1 MPNGVE
7 RRWQRTACT
16 ESAQVLQ
23 GAGPLRAPPNL
34 THPKLRPQSRPG
46 GPPPPR
52 APPRPRAPKSAPP
65 AVAAPARLARGR
77 RALGAARLLGRATPL
92 GRARL
97 LGGATPLGRARMLG
111 RATPLGRATRLWSS
125 RGGGPALSPHPFRP
139 RPTPRE
145 SPPVSAASGLAAS
158 RMFSELGPAV
168 RASGFLE
175 KGKPASAASGPAF
188 KTNTARKVRQKRR
201 KKKKTEQNRNF
212 FFPWR
217 RRGGPARAGRGGG
230 GGGTAGK
237 GTHGMPEVCT
247 AVTALQSL
255 QEVR

>member
-34 THPKLRPQSRPG
+34 TRPKLRPQSRPG

-77 RALGAARLLGRATPL
+77 RALGAARL
-92 GRARL
+92 
-97 LGGATPLGRARMLG
+97 LG

-188 KTNTARKVRQKRR
+188 KTNTARKVRQKRK

>member
-34 THPKLRPQSRPG
+34 TRPKLRPQSRPG

-77 RALGAARLLGRATPL
+77 RALGAARL
-92 GRARL
+92 
-97 LGGATPLGRARMLG
+97 LG

-188 KTNTARKVRQKRR
+188 KTNTARKVRQK
-201 KKKKTEQNRNF
+201 KKKNRTEQKF
-212 FFPWR
+212 LLPVAEAGWPSPGGAG
-217 RRGGPARAGRGGG
+217 RRGRWDGG
-230 GGGTAGK
+230 
-237 GTHGMPEVCT
+237 
-247 AVTALQSL
+247 
-255 QEVR
+255 

>member
-34 THPKLRPQSRPG
+34 TRPKLRPQSRPG
-46 GPPPPR
+46 GPPPPP
-52 APPRPRAPKSAPP
+52 APPPPRAPKSAPP

-77 RALGAARLLGRATPL
+77 RALGAARL
-92 GRARL
+92 
-97 LGGATPLGRARMLG
+97 LG

-201 KKKKTEQNRNF
+201 KKKNRTEQKF
-212 FFPWR
+212 LLPVAEAGWPSPGGAG
-217 RRGGPARAGRGGG
+217 RRGRWDGG
-230 GGGTAGK
+230 
-237 GTHGMPEVCT
+237 
-247 AVTALQSL
+247 
-255 QEVR
+255 

>member
-34 THPKLRPQSRPG
+34 TRPKLRPQSRPG

-77 RALGAARLLGRATPL
+77 RALGAARL
-92 GRARL
+92 
-97 LGGATPLGRARMLG
+97 LG

-188 KTNTARKVRQKRR
+188 KTNTARKVRQK
-201 KKKKTEQNRNF
+201 KKKNRTEQKF
-212 FFPWR
+212 LLPVAEAGWPSPVGAG
-217 RRGGPARAGRGGG
+217 RRGRWDGG
-230 GGGTAGK
+230 
-237 GTHGMPEVCT
+237 
-247 AVTALQSL
+247 
-255 QEVR
+255 

>member
-34 THPKLRPQSRPG
+34 TRPKLRPQSRPG

-77 RALGAARLLGRATPL
+77 RALGAARL
-92 GRARL
+92 
-97 LGGATPLGRARMLG
+97 LG

>member
-34 THPKLRPQSRPG
+34 TRPKLRPQSRPG

-77 RALGAARLLGRATPL
+77 RALGAARL
-92 GRARL
+92 
-97 LGGATPLGRARMLG
+97 LG

-188 KTNTARKVRQKRR
+188 KTNTARKVRQKRK

-217 RRGGPARAGRGGG
+217 RRGGPARSGRGGG

>member
-34 THPKLRPQSRPG
+34 TRPKLRPQSRPG

-201 KKKKTEQNRNF
+201 KKKKKKTEQKF
-212 FFPWR
+212 LLPVAEAGWPSPGGAG
-217 RRGGPARAGRGGG
+217 RRGRWDGG
-230 GGGTAGK
+230 
-237 GTHGMPEVCT
+237 
-247 AVTALQSL
+247 
-255 QEVR
+255 